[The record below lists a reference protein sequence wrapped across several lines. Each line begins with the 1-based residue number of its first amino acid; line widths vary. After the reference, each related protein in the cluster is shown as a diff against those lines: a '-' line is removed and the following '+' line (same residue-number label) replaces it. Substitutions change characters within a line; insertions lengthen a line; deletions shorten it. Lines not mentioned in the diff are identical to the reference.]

1 MKHLKRFDEELN
13 PSTYRTAGQR
23 LIRKFKEE
31 RGRKL
36 IDYGNE
42 QEFGFY
48 NMFVGNINTKLG
60 NNGGDPQKFTNPKAT
75 FYFNSIGNNFYGNG
89 TAPLVKNK
97 TAEELV
103 KSWKEGDNELVFT
116 ISFRFQAAEESK
128 INIKHD
134 IMKESRGTPMF
145 SFRVELSDWY
155 NGLDEWNTDQDTGD
169 MIVGDEAH
177 DIYDMF
183 VNTFH
188 YPHITLER
196 PDDKYYFGIFS
207 DRASANRFVKNDLPR
222 LLEPFEGH
230 IHDII
235 SAIGGDPEHIDKI
248 KELFPSPESLFGSIS
263 VNSLYDD
270 DRKASAPNSNFSS
283 RWFNGN
289 VISTKK

>member
-1 MKHLKRFDEELN
+1 MKHLKRFDEELR
-13 PSTYRTAGQR
+13 PQTYRTAGQR
-23 LIRKFKEE
+23 LISKFKEE

-42 QEFGFY
+42 QQFGFY
-48 NMFVGNINTKLG
+48 NMYVGNTNGKLG
-60 NNGGDPQKFTNPKAT
+60 MGGGDPQKFTNPKAT
-75 FYFNSIGNNFYGNG
+75 FYFNSISENFYGSG
-89 TAPLVKNK
+89 PAALVENK

-103 KSWKEGDNELVFT
+103 KSWKEGRSALAFT
-116 ISFRFQAAEESK
+116 ISFRFHATEESK

-134 IMKESRGTPMF
+134 IMKDYKGTPMF

-155 NGLDEWNTDQDTGD
+155 DGLDEWNTDQDTGD

-183 VNTFH
+183 VNSFH

-207 DRASANRFVKNDLPR
+207 DRVSANRFVKNDLPR

-263 VNSLYDD
+263 VNGLYDD
-270 DRKASAPNSNFSS
+270 DRKASASNSNFAN
-283 RWFNGN
+283 RWFSDN

>member
-36 IDYGNE
+36 IYYGNE

-48 NMFVGNINTKLG
+48 NMCVGNINTKLG

-75 FYFNSIGNNFYGNG
+75 FYFNSIGENFYGNG

-263 VNSLYDD
+263 VNGLYDD
-270 DRKASAPNSNFSS
+270 DRKASASNSNFSN
-283 RWFNGN
+283 RWFSDN

>member
-1 MKHLKRFDEELN
+1 MKHLKRFDEELR
-13 PSTYRTAGQR
+13 PQTYRTAGQR
-23 LIRKFKEE
+23 LISKFKEE

-42 QEFGFY
+42 QQFGFY
-48 NMFVGNINTKLG
+48 NMYVGNSNTKLG
-60 NNGGDPQKFTNPKAT
+60 NKDPQKFTNPKAT

-89 TAPLVKNK
+89 TEPLVKNK

-103 KSWKEGDNELVFT
+103 KSWKEGDSELAFT

-134 IMKESRGTPMF
+134 IMEESRGTPMF

-183 VNTFH
+183 VNSFH

-263 VNSLYDD
+263 VNGLYDD
-270 DRKASAPNSNFSS
+270 DRKASASNSNFAN

-289 VISTKK
+289 IISTKK

>member
-13 PSTYRTAGQR
+13 PSTYRIAGQR

-42 QEFGFY
+42 QQFGFY
-48 NMFVGNINTKLG
+48 NMCVGNINTKL
-60 NNGGDPQKFTNPKAT
+60 GDPQKFTNPKAT
-75 FYFNSIGNNFYGNG
+75 FYFNSIGENFYGNG

-155 NGLDEWNTDQDTGD
+155 NGLDEWNTDQETGD
-169 MIVGDEAH
+169 MIVGDDAH

-263 VNSLYDD
+263 VNGLYDD

>member
-1 MKHLKRFDEELN
+1 MKHLKRFDEELDPN
-13 PSTYRTAGQR
+13 TYRTAGQR

-42 QEFGFY
+42 QQFGFY
-48 NMFVGNINTKLG
+48 NMYVGNINTKLG

-75 FYFNSIGNNFYGNG
+75 FYFNSIGNNSYGNG
-89 TAPLVKNK
+89 TTPLVKNK

-103 KSWKEGDNELVFT
+103 KSWKEGDSELAFT

-145 SFRVELSDWY
+145 SFRVELSDWC

-183 VNTFH
+183 VNSFH

-263 VNSLYDD
+263 VNGLFDD
-270 DRKASAPNSNFSS
+270 DRKASASNGNFAS
-283 RWFNGN
+283 RWFSDN